1 MTKVLVLYYSA
12 YGHLE
17 TLAGAIAD
25 GARSTGAQVDVK
37 RVPETVSDEI
47 AKLAYIKTDQAAP
60 VATIEDLKN
69 YDAIIVGAPTRY
81 GRLAGQMAAFW
92 DGAGAL
98 WQSGALSGKV
108 GSVFSSSA
116 TQHGGQETT
125 LFNLITNL
133 MHFGL
138 IIVGLPYDW
147 AGQMRE
153 DEITG
158 GSPYGITTI
167 TGRSRAISE
176 NELEGARFQGQRVA
190 EIAAKLAK

>member
-17 TLAGAIAD
+17 TLANAIAD
-25 GARSTGAQVDVK
+25 GARSAGAEVDVK
-37 RVPETVSDEI
+37 RAPETVSDEI
-47 AKLAYIKTDQAAP
+47 AKAAYFKTDQAAP
-60 VATIEDLKN
+60 VATLEDLKN

-81 GRLAGQMAAFW
+81 GRVAGQMAAFW
-92 DGAGAL
+92 DAAGAL

-108 GSVFSSSA
+108 GSAFSSSS
-116 TQHGGQETT
+116 TQHGGAELTI
-125 LFNLITNL
+125 FNLITNL
-133 MHFGL
+133 MHFGMV
-138 IIVGLPYDW
+138 IVGLPYDW

-167 TGRSRAISE
+167 TGRTRAISE
-176 NELEGARFQGQRVA
+176 NELEGARYQGKRVA
-190 EIAAKLAK
+190 EVAAKLSA